1 MIEFIIQSLIVT
13 GGLGLV
19 FGLGLAL
26 FSQKFKVEEDP
37 RLEMIQNL
45 LPGANCGA
53 CGYPGCRQLAE
64 YILRGELGPEKCT
77 VGGSKVV
84 TEIGKLLGIEV
95 SQVIPG
101 VARILC
107 QGDEARS
114 FSRAEYYGIN
124 TCNAASQIS
133 GGFKQC
139 IYGCLGLADCVKVC
153 VFDALR
159 MSSDNLPI
167 VEESKCTACGLCIKA
182 CPRKIIAIFP
192 RDNYVIIS
200 CVSPQKGP
208 EVRKA
213 CQVGCIKCGI
223 CVKNCPKGAIRLEPS
238 LGNLAV
244 IDYALCDYCG
254 TCVEKCPTKSIVN
267 YIKVPVHAD

>member
-1 MIEFIIQSLIVT
+1 MIEFIIHSLIIT

-37 RLEMIQNL
+37 RLELIQNL

-64 YILRGELGPEKCT
+64 AILRGELVPEKCT
-77 VGGSKVV
+77 VGGNKVV
-84 TEIGKLLGIEV
+84 AEIGNLLGIEV
-95 SQVIPG
+95 SQVKPG
-101 VARILC
+101 IACIIC
-107 QGDEARS
+107 QGDEARAS
-114 FSRAEYYGIN
+114 RRAEYYGIN

-139 IYGCLGLADCVKVC
+139 FYGCLGLADCVKVC
-153 VFDALR
+153 PFDALR
-159 MSSDNLPI
+159 MSLDNLPL
-167 VEESKCTACGLCIKA
+167 VDESKCTACGLCVKA
-182 CPRKIIAIFP
+182 CPRKIIDIFP
-192 RDNYVIIS
+192 RDNPVIIS

-223 CVKNCPKGAIRLEPS
+223 CVKNCPQGAIHLEPS

-244 IDYALCDYCG
+244 IDYTLCNNCG
-254 TCVEKCPTKSIVN
+254 VCVEKCPTKCIVN
-267 YIKVPVHAD
+267 YTTVHVHAG